1 VIDLSSEPFIDE
13 EREIIQDIIQE
24 MSEQEFQIFQKFL
37 MSTIDMNDK
46 SIEDI
51 KIISKLSFKLGKR
64 IALNE
69 LKEKK
74 EYVN

>member
-1 VIDLSSEPFIDE
+1 MIDLSSEPFIDE